1 MLSVHP
7 SPSSEPA
14 SRFSSLCLVIVSV
27 TYYDD
32 HALLTCTYYGQRR
45 SKIQEQKAAEE
56 EEEEQEQ
63 EGEQKVVIEEHRH
76 SGVHIARNPK
86 GDALVTRSLSPAD
99 GLVPGGFTWDS
110 SPLRITSHT
119 DSNCEPQ
126 DPVEYRIF
134 NPFM

>member
-14 SRFSSLCLVIVSV
+14 SRFSSLCLVSV
-27 TYYDD
+27 RYYDD
-32 HALLTCTYYGQRR
+32 HAVLTCTYGQRR

-134 NPFM
+134 NPIM